1 MLEQEEFRYEK
12 DKGCLW
18 ESGLMPCLSISI
30 HGQEFRIEKGL
41 WMILFSFIFNPQEL
55 EMYKSWCKDMDEGKI
70 PPDMKSKMEK
80 LEKKLVMP
88 GDERQSSAPTAMED
102 DDEDDVDS
110 DEDDDSEEF
119 DDEEEDEEAQEK
131 PAPGGSN

>member
-1 MLEQEEFRYEK
+1 MRRQ
-12 DKGCLW
+12 W
-18 ESGLMPCLSISI
+18 
-30 HGQEFRIEKGL
+30 
-41 WMILFSFIFNPQEL
+41 FSNLDPFQEL

-88 GDERQSSAPTAMED
+88 GDERQSSESASIED
-102 DDEDDVDS
+102 DDDDDVDS

-119 DDEEEDEEAQEK
+119 DEEEDEDEGEK
-131 PAPGGSN
+131 TTAGSN